1 MMSDDDS
8 DFPET
13 FFTEGVAADDDDDD
27 AENETSSAASGS
39 SDDSNKVE
47 QDMLES
53 IFGKSVDD
61 NRNDKYDQDDGNEGG
76 DEEDFDRKPSAREAA
91 IVVESD
97 VKELDRKPSAIA
109 TAEGVANGSP
119 ESFSPGYTSST
130 KAMSLPPNV
139 REAGRKARL
148 RLEEEK
154 SKRKEIVRIND
165 KAEELLAEKISSTG
179 GGTKRKK
186 SEGNTLTAFSTRSAV
201 AARKKRKRSTKAKAA
216 TKISA
221 YFDDQESDGAI
232 RIDSWMPD
240 TSVVGMEGRSNL
252 VRVHGLPYGCK
263 PEELRRFFTGLSP
276 VRVLILAP
284 YDRHIDGWDCSDSG
298 TADTSTSAISRKT
311 RKRQR
316 GAAPASGSTPRGPF
330 VKRYS
335 SVFRVFVQFETAP
348 SAQLALKRSGESI
361 FTTNAILLDNSNDS
375 DSSSG
380 GTDEA
385 TKEQEKKK
393 VAAAVFISPISKAQ
407 ASFLKKR
414 QVAIDGVKGE
424 PLHETVEAVVVQLP
438 RFVTRAL
445 WALALIN
452 LRISLPRNPDKGED
466 SDCCDTDAR
475 KVADAFSILEKRM
488 DTSFP
493 EGPDAYRALAIGYNS
508 LCDLYDSIEGEAKL
522 EMSILRHDPT
532 LLEDPVCR
540 LTDAALEMIA
550 NEAERIDLVLRHAR
564 ENIGVENNRNI

>member
-1 MMSDDDS
+1 MSGDDNDI
-8 DFPET
+8 PET
-13 FFTEGVAADDDDDD
+13 FFTEGVADDDDD

-39 SDDSNKVE
+39 SDDANEVE
-47 QDMLES
+47 QDMLAS
-53 IFGKSVDD
+53 IFGQSVDD
-61 NRNDKYDQDDGNEGG
+61 NRNDKYDQDNGNEGG

-91 IVVESD
+91 VVESD
-97 VKELDRKPSAIA
+97 VNELDRKPSAIA
-109 TAEGVANGSP
+109 TAAGVANDSP
-119 ESFSPGYTSST
+119 ETSSPGYTSST

-165 KAEELLAEKISSTG
+165 KAEALLAEKISSTG

-186 SEGNTLTAFSTRSAV
+186 SAGNTLTALSTRSAV
-201 AARKKRKRSTKAKAA
+201 AAGKKRKRATKAKAA
-216 TKISA
+216 AKED
-221 YFDDQESDGAI
+221 YGGI

-240 TSVVGMEGRSNL
+240 TSAVSMEGRSNL

-276 VRVLILAP
+276 VRVLVLAP
-284 YDRHIDGWDCSDSG
+284 YDRQIDGWDCSDSG
-298 TADTSTSAISRKT
+298 TADTSTSASSRKT

-316 GAAPASGSTPRGPF
+316 GATPASGSTPRGPF

-335 SVFRVFVQFETAP
+335 SVFRVFVQFESAP

-361 FTTNAILLDNSNDS
+361 FTTNAILLDDSNDS

-380 GTDEA
+380 GIYEA

-393 VAAAVFISPISKAQ
+393 VGAAVFISPISKAQ

-414 QVAIDGVKGE
+414 QVAIDGVKGD

-438 RFVTRAL
+438 RFVTRTL
-445 WALALIN
+445 WALSLIN
-452 LRISLPRNPDKGED
+452 LRISQRRNADKGKD
-466 SDCCDTDAR
+466 SDCYDTDAR

-493 EGPDAYRALAIGYNS
+493 ECPDAYRALAIGYNS
-508 LCDLYDSIEGEAKL
+508 LCDLYDSIEGKAKL
-522 EMSILRHDPT
+522 EMTILRQDPT

-564 ENIGVENNRNI
+564 ESIVVEDNK